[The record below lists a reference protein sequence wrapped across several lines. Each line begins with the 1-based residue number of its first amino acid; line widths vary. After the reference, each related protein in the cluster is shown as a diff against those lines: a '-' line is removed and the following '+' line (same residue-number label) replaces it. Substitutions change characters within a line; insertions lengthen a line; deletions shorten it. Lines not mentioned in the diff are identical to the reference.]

1 MGFYSNGGGVGWGGI
16 NGGFGLFID
25 GSKIKEK
32 IKDMLFDVNNG
43 VAEELG
49 LEIKVQLKLFK
60 MK

>member
-1 MGFYSNGGGVGWGGI
+1 MEEVLAGEVI

-25 GSKIKEK
+25 GSKKSEEK
-32 IKDMLFDVNNG
+32 IKDMLFWDVNNG